1 MHTTDLYTT
10 VTNQIIAALEAGTP
24 PWVCPWD
31 RSHGSAIPAN
41 LTTGRPYRGINVL
54 LLNLQQ
60 IVGGYADSRWLTF
73 QQARQLGGHIRRGES
88 GTRIVFFKL
97 LDRDDLAASAAP
109 SAARKVIPLLRSFT
123 VFNAAQVD
131 GLPASLTTQAPAP
144 EGWNPVAV
152 ADALLS
158 GSGAQI
164 QHGGN
169 RAFYNPSLD
178 LIQLPPLSAFST
190 SASYY
195 STALHE
201 VTHWTG
207 HTSRCNRLQS
217 ARQHIEAYAFEEL
230 VAEMGSAFLNARC
243 GLAGTLHHASYI
255 NDWLR
260 ALRTDRRLVF
270 SAASMA
276 QKAVDYLIP
285 MPDAQAAQSQTRA
298 LAADASAEVSA

>member
-1 MHTTDLYTT
+1 MNTTVDLYTA

-60 IVGGYADSRWLTF
+60 IVGGYADNRWLTF
-73 QQARQLGGHIRRGES
+73 QQAIKLGGRIRRGES

-97 LDRDDLAASAAP
+97 LDRDDLAVSAPP

-123 VFNAAQVD
+123 VFNAAQAD
-131 GLPASLTTQAPAP
+131 GLPASLTAQEPAP
-144 EGWNPVAV
+144 EGWNPVAI

-158 GSGAQI
+158 GSGAHI

-169 RAFYNPSLD
+169 RALYSPSLD
-178 LIQLPPLSAFST
+178 IIQLPPLSAFSAP
-190 SASYY
+190 ASFY

-201 VTHWTG
+201 LTHWTG
-207 HTSRCNRLQS
+207 HTSRCDRLQS

-260 ALRTDRRLVF
+260 ALRNDRRLVF

-285 MPDAQAAQSQTRA
+285 LRDAQTAQA
-298 LAADASAEVSA
+298 LTADVSAEVSA

>member
-1 MHTTDLYTT
+1 MNTTVDLYTS

-60 IVGGYADSRWLTF
+60 IVGGYADNRWLTF
-73 QQARQLGGHIRRGES
+73 QQASKLGGRIRRGES

-97 LDRDDLAASAAP
+97 LDRDDLAASAPP

-123 VFNAAQVD
+123 VFNAAQAD
-131 GLPASLTTQAPAP
+131 GLPASLTAQEPAP
-144 EGWNPVAV
+144 EGWNPVAI

-158 GSGAQI
+158 RSGAHI

-169 RAFYNPSLD
+169 RAFYSPGLD
-178 LIQLPPLSAFST
+178 LIQLPPLSAFSAP
-190 SASYY
+190 ASYY

-201 VTHWTG
+201 LTHWTG
-207 HTSRCNRLQS
+207 HTSRCDRLQS

-255 NDWLR
+255 SDWLR
-260 ALRTDRRLVF
+260 ALRNDRRLVF

-285 MPDAQAAQSQTRA
+285 LRDAQAAQA
-298 LAADASAEVSA
+298 LTADVSAEVSA

>member
-1 MHTTDLYTT
+1 MNTTVDLYTV

-31 RSHGSAIPAN
+31 RSHGSTIPAN

-60 IVGGYADSRWLTF
+60 IVGGYADNRWLTF
-73 QQARQLGGHIRRGES
+73 QQASKLGGRIRRGES

-97 LDRDDLAASAAP
+97 LDRDDLTASTP
-109 SAARKVIPLLRSFT
+109 PRSGRKVIPLLRSFT
-123 VFNAAQVD
+123 VFNAAQAD
-131 GLPASLTTQAPAP
+131 GLPASLTAQEPAP
-144 EGWNPVAV
+144 EGWSPVAA

-169 RAFYNPSLD
+169 RAFYNPGLD
-178 LIQLPPLSAFST
+178 LIQLPPLSAFGSP
-190 SASYY
+190 ASYY

-201 VTHWTG
+201 LTHWTG
-207 HTSRCNRLQS
+207 HASRCDRLQS

-255 NDWLR
+255 NAWLH
-260 ALRTDRRLVF
+260 ALRNDRRLVF

-276 QKAVDYLIP
+276 QKAVDYLCP
-285 MPDAQAAQSQTRA
+285 VQDAQAAQA
-298 LAADASAEVSA
+298 LTAEASAEVSA